1 MSKKQWG
8 NATWYLFHTLA
19 EKLKPE
25 YDNPAEIR
33 LLYSHIKK
41 ICYNLPCQDC
51 TQHSIKLLSTVNE
64 HLITSSKAN
73 FIRFLW
79 LFHNKVNKNT
89 RSKEFSLEETTAI
102 YSRAITSH
110 IVKNFIDVMNIK
122 TPDLKLTL
130 IKNQSKNVY
139 MPSFHEYINNN
150 YYKFN

>member
-1 MSKKQWG
+1 LSLTIKSFVVFSEGDDRM
-8 NATWYLFHTLA
+8 
-19 EKLKPE
+19 
-25 YDNPAEIR
+25 IR
-33 LLYSHIKK
+33 SDSWCRCK
-41 ICYNLPCQDC
+41 
-51 TQHSIKLLSTVNE
+51 
-64 HLITSSKAN
+64 
-73 FIRFLW
+73 RFLW